1 VPSMSS
7 RYRLVALVGVLAL
20 GAAVY
25 AIFALMRDD
34 TTSPTASVEAYLEA
48 WSKGDHATMEQKV
61 VDPPD
66 SFAAD
71 HQALVDELRVD
82 EARYE
87 LDSVDTGGGTGVA
100 RYTATLELAG
110 VGEWTYDGSLTIV
123 EAPESSDEDGWLVE
137 WSPANVHPAL
147 DTGQH
152 LERTR
157 EAPERA
163 PILDATGEPLSVG
176 RPARIIGVEP
186 QAITDLDALKLAF
199 QAELGIAPATIDEKL
214 DAPGVQPDHFVT
226 ITTVDVPTYNLVE
239 PVIYPL
245 PGTRFRDTFLR
256 GGPTP
261 EFAAHVLGRFGEIT
275 AERLEELG
283 EPYQQGD
290 LVGLTGLEAAYEE
303 QLAGTPSVT
312 IELVGPDGEVVDEV
326 ERFEGRAP
334 EPLRTTIDPAVQTA
348 VEEALG
354 DSTTPLAVV
363 VVDAESNVRAVASR
377 PLGEFNRALGGE
389 YPPGST
395 FKIVTTSALLAGGV
409 TPETTV
415 ECAPTVNA
423 GGRDFRNFESSSLGD
438 VPFGLAFAESC
449 NTAFISTSADVA
461 DADLV
466 AAAESFGFNAEY
478 SVGLDTATGSFP
490 TPASP
495 TEHAAAVIG
504 QGKVTASPLH
514 MATVGATV
522 LDGTWE
528 PPVLLPDR
536 EAEDTPTATSL
547 AAGTSDTLYGLMR
560 RVVTEGSGTAA
571 AVPGAE
577 VAGKTGTAEYDAG
590 DPPPTHAWFVGLR
603 GDLSVAV
610 LVEDG
615 ASGGEVAAPIAGRI
629 LAGLPG

>member
-1 VPSMSS
+1 
-7 RYRLVALVGVLAL
+7 
-20 GAAVY
+20 
-25 AIFALMRDD
+25 MRDD

-48 WSKGDHATMEQKV
+48 WSEGDHAAMERKV
-61 VDPPD
+61 LDPPD

-71 HQALVDELRVD
+71 HQALVDGLGVD

-123 EAPESSDEDGWLVE
+123 EAPDSSDEDGWLVE

-176 RPARIIGVEP
+176 RPARVIGVEP

-199 QAELGIAPATIDEKL
+199 QAELGIDPATIDERL
-214 DAPGVQPDHFVT
+214 NAPGVQPNHFVT

-261 EFAAHVLGRFGEIT
+261 EFAAHVLGRYGEIT

-283 EPYQQGD
+283 EPYQRGD

-312 IELVGPDGEVVDEV
+312 IELVGPDDEVVEQV

-363 VVDAESNVRAVASR
+363 VVDAKSNVRAVASR

-423 GGRDFRNFESSSLGD
+423 GGRDFKNFERSSLGE

-449 NTAFISTSADVA
+449 NTAFISASADVA
-461 DADLV
+461 DADLA
-466 AAAESFGFNAEY
+466 AAAESFGFNSEY
-478 SVGLDTATGSFP
+478 SVGLDTATASFP
-490 TPASP
+490 TPADP

-504 QGKVTASPLH
+504 QGRVTASPLH

-536 EAEDTPTATSL
+536 EAEDAPAATSL

-615 ASGGEVAAPIAGRI
+615 VSGGEVAAPIAGRI